1 MHPRKLG
8 RAFLCYLSL
17 YVRVCVRAFGASDLF
32 FPLSDAPGRRINH
45 DVGGKEG
52 EANQTLPLFR
62 FCSRRTARESKKVSR
77 IIRLSSA
84 GLFFP
89 SFSFFHWC
97 VCVFFKCGA
106 VCFLSVCKC
115 VCVHVFFSRC
125 ECRTPTDRAVEVS
138 GVKC

>member
-1 MHPRKLG
+1 MKNNAPPQTWQS
-8 RAFLCYLSL
+8 LSL
-17 YVRVCVRAFGASDLF
+17 LSFPLCTWVCVRAFGASDLF

-84 GLFFP
+84 GLFSLLFP
-89 SFSFFHWC
+89 FFTGVC
-97 VCVFFKCGA
+97 VCS
-106 VCFLSVCKC
+106 LSVVLC
-115 VCVHVFFSRC
+115 VF
-125 ECRTPTDRAVEVS
+125 
-138 GVKC
+138 